1 MCSRGATFPST
12 ATRFMR
18 LHFDFPD
25 CISSEIEVSILE
37 DLFDYF
43 LIEDALDGV
52 FYLGPR
58 VRLFDVQE
66 LA

>member
-1 MCSRGATFPST
+1 
-12 ATRFMR
+12 MR